1 MKSQT
6 KLLTL
11 LVLLIICL
19 SVSWIH
25 FSLPSIKEVRSFKS
39 MDEVKS
45 LLETE
50 IKKFDD
56 DSASFKIKYIPTS
69 FQRVLLKTTWV
80 NKDYAVSD
88 FTLALQKRL
97 NDYEFNVHGRVNL
110 LDNEWKLHIS
120 HQNTILCTIQIA
132 ANGTK

>member
-1 MKSQT
+1 
-6 KLLTL
+6 
-11 LVLLIICL
+11 
-19 SVSWIH
+19 
-25 FSLPSIKEVRSFKS
+25 

-56 DSASFKIKYIPTS
+56 DSAPLKIKYIPTS